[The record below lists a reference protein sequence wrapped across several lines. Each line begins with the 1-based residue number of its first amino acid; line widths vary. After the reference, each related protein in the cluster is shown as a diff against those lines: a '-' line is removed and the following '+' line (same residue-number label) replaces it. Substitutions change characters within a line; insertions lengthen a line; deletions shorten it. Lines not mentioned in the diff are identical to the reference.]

1 MISVGQGALARSLAL
16 VSDGLVCLPGIHT
29 FDDGK
34 VMRGGGTKLRD
45 RELGSWMYLTD
56 MRFEVLRQL
65 GGILV
70 KR

>member
-16 VSDGLVCLPGIHT
+16 VSDRLVCLPGIRT

-34 VMRGGGTKLRD
+34 VMRGGGTTLRV
-45 RELGSWMYLTD
+45 REPGSWVYLTD

-65 GGILV
+65 GRVLM